1 MANLNL
7 LDIAQMN
14 ATDKVVGLI
23 EENLSYAPELQIIPA
38 RTVRGTNF
46 YTMKRTGLPTAAFR
60 NANEGVTPSKS
71 TIVKQLVECYILGSA
86 VQVDKAVAQ
95 AYEDGAGALEM
106 IEASGVM
113 EAAMRTIGKQVF
125 YGVSNDAKGFG
136 GLKTFTP
143 TTSAMCVNSGGSTSS
158 VQSSVYAVKFGPQ
171 NVQLILGNDASFQL
185 TPFRDESFL
194 DSNGKV
200 VPGRVADLTA
210 WTGLAINNANCV
222 ARLANVGA
230 DAETGDTLT
239 DAKIADLLHVFP
251 SGVRP
256 DAIFMSRRSRKQ
268 LQKSRTVTLFG
279 QGNNRPSQELHAPM
293 PTEYEGIP
301 IIATDS
307 ILDTDA
313 VEAFA

>member
-23 EENLSYAPELQIIPA
+23 EENISYAPELNIIPA
-38 RTVRGTNF
+38 RTIRGTNF

-60 NANEGVTPSKS
+60 NAGEGVTPSKS
-71 TIVKQLVECYILGSA
+71 TIVKQLVECFILGSA

-95 AYEDGAGALEM
+95 AYEDGASALEM

-113 EAAMRTIGKQVF
+113 QAAMRTIGKQVF
-125 YGVSNDAKGFG
+125 YGVTNDAKGFG
-136 GLKTFTP
+136 GLKAFTP
-143 TTSAMCVNSGGSTSS
+143 TTSAMCINSGGSDAT
-158 VQSSVYAVKFGPQ
+158 VQTSVYAVKFGPQ
-171 NVQLILGNDASFQL
+171 DVQLIMGNDASFLL

-194 DSNGKV
+194 DATSKV

-210 WTGLAINNANCV
+210 WSGLAINNANCV
-222 ARLANVGA
+222 ARLANVGK
-230 DAETGDTLT
+230 DTETNDTLT
-239 DAKIADLLHVFP
+239 DAKLADLLNLFP

-279 QGNNRPSQELHAPM
+279 QGTGRPSQSTHAPT
-293 PTEYEGIP
+293 PTEYEGIT

-313 VEAFA
+313 VETFA